1 MLKILTI
8 TIKTLKVFNYLNF
21 LDESS
26 KIEKVNKI
34 KKIENEENNE
44 NENDNTKKPSD
55 GALIANNTTESIL
68 IFVSENGDLDKRWI
82 AVINYLI
89 IKLRT

>member
-1 MLKILTI
+1 M
-8 TIKTLKVFNYLNF
+8 KVFNYLNF

-44 NENDNTKKPSD
+44 NENNNTKKPSEES
-55 GALIANNTTESIL
+55 LIANNTTESIL
-68 IFVSENGDLDKRWI
+68 IFVSENEDLINKWI

-89 IKLRT
+89 NK